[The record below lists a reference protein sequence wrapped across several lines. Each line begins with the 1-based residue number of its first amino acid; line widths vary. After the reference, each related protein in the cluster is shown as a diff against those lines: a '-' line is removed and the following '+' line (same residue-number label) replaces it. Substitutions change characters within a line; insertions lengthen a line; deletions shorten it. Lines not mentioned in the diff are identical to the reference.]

1 MYDKMIAVEVNVP
14 MNKLQ
19 LEGPILIA
27 DDDASLVSFLQ
38 EYFGA
43 LNCRVLAASDGQ
55 RAVELVKTEAPSFI
69 ILDIMMPFMDGTTA
83 CWEIRKISSA
93 PIVMLTA
100 KIEEEDKIRGFERG
114 ADDYLCKP
122 FSPRELVARMQAILR
137 RMRTSER
144 KASGLILNNNAN
156 LSYDSESHRFYWKK
170 VPLQFTYQEAQIVIT
185 LLKMQGKVCTRE
197 HLLNV
202 LYPLGDKDVVDRIVD
217 VHIGNIRQKIRDTD
231 PGFDLIETVR
241 SIGYRLKEG

>member
-1 MYDKMIAVEVNVP
+1 
-14 MNKLQ
+14 
-19 LEGPILIA
+19 
-27 DDDASLVSFLQ
+27 
-38 EYFGA
+38 
-43 LNCRVLAASDGQ
+43 
-55 RAVELVKTEAPSFI
+55 
-69 ILDIMMPFMDGTTA
+69 MPFMDGTTA
-83 CWEIRKISSA
+83 CWEIRKISNA

-100 KIEEEDKIRGFERG
+100 KIEEEDKIRGLERG

-156 LSYDSESHRFYWKK
+156 LLYESESHRFYWKK
-170 VPLQFTYQEAQIVIT
+170 APLQFTYQEAQIVIT